1 MPVKNLPHP
10 GLSVRHDCLE
20 PLGLSVAEGARK
32 LGVSRKQLPDIVNGR
47 GYRIYFGRDGNALII
62 LMGAGTKVRQWKDI
76 ETAKRRWQNYKRRK
90 SQEK

>member
-1 MPVKNLPHP
+1 MEQGNLSNTR
-10 GLSVRHDCLE
+10 SV
-20 PLGLSVAEGARK
+20 GS
-32 LGVSRKQLPDIVNGR
+32 GVFECRVHYGS

-62 LMGAGTKVRQWKDI
+62 LLGAGTKVRQQKDI